1 LKELVV
7 FHPDQGFFD
16 DITPLRPYL
25 ETQLNVRGVLFTSD
39 EEKTGIRFKATAD
52 WPSLGKKLR
61 KDLARVKSGLPNLTS
76 NDVKTYVETGTI
88 EINGIKLEKGDLVV
102 GRYVD
107 LPEEQGWATNT
118 DGDVVVLLDTKTYP
132 ELEAEGLAREF
143 INRCQRLRKEA
154 GLQATDDVDVFYEFE
169 PGTGTDILA
178 AIITHAETVTK
189 TVRSAPA
196 DVVKRPPNTPVL
208 IERRQEI
215 SETAFVLSLV
225 RR

>member
-1 LKELVV
+1 MKELVV

-16 DITPLRPYL
+16 DISPLKQYL
-25 ETQLNVRGVLFTSD
+25 ESQLNVREVVFTSD
-39 EEKTGIRFKATAD
+39 EEKTGIKFKATAD
-52 WPSLGKKLR
+52 WPTLGKKLR
-61 KDLARVKSGLPNLTS
+61 KDLANVKKGLPNLTS
-76 NDVKTYVETGTI
+76 NDVKAYAETGKV

-102 GRYVD
+102 SRYVD

-118 DGDVVVLLDTKTYP
+118 DGDVVVLLDTRAYP
-132 ELEAEGLAREF
+132 ELETEGLAREF

-154 GLQATDDVDVFYEFE
+154 GLQATDDVDIFYEFDA
-169 PGTGTDILA
+169 GTGMDILA

-196 DVVKRPPNTPVL
+196 DVTKRPPNTPVL

-215 SETAFVLSLV
+215 SETTFMLSLV
-225 RR
+225 GR